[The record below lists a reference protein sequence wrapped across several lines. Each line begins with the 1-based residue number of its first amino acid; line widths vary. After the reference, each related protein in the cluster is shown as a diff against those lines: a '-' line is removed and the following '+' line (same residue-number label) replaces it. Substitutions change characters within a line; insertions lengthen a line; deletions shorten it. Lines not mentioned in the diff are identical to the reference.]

1 MVFSELTPW
10 SDRELSGAQR
20 RIHRALAPRLDGFIV
35 ASSGGRDR
43 LRGLGVDAARI
54 EVALQSADLDPFLAL
69 RARGPGA
76 PPVRVLCVGRLVP
89 DKNLEALIGA
99 FASAGLG
106 AGEAELVLAGTGPL
120 EAELRGLAGATD
132 AAIRFAGYVAPGDL
146 PPLYAGADV
155 LALVSTYEPFGV
167 AVREGAAAGLALLCS
182 ERAGAAGDVA
192 VEGEN
197 AVIVDP
203 EDRDAIAAALRR
215 LVRDEPLRARLAA
228 GSRAVTER
236 HPPQAD
242 AEAWERAVLNA
253 VGRRRN

>member
-1 MVFSELTPW
+1 M
-10 SDRELSGAQR
+10 
-20 RIHRALAPRLDGFIV
+20 
-35 ASSGGRDR
+35 
-43 LRGLGVDAARI
+43 
-54 EVALQSADLDPFLAL
+54 
-69 RARGPGA
+69 
-76 PPVRVLCVGRLVP
+76 GRLVP

-99 FASAGLG
+99 FAAANFG

-120 EAELRGLAGATD
+120 EGELRGLAGATG

-146 PPLYAGADV
+146 PGIYAGADV

-203 EDRDAIAAALRR
+203 EDRGAITAALRR
-215 LVRDEPLRARLAA
+215 LVREEPLRARLAA

-242 AEAWERAVLNA
+242 AEGWERAVLNA
-253 VGRRRN
+253 VRRHRG